1 VDTAYFY
8 SDETGSHTKGRY
20 FLVAGV
26 VLTRHQ
32 KWIADQLHHAERVSG
47 KGKQDWK
54 RREERQDSDS
64 LPGGGRRY
72 HGPSWGRVYRSFP
85 QNEQNYWDYTAST
98 LSSALPLFGAGRMN
112 YVRHQ
117 GFNFRTREKL
127 KGDLE
132 CSGCAFQIQTG
143 SEKRAEIRLADAIC
157 GFLGLT
163 LFNADSPTAKLY
175 PAMPDWFI
183 ELKNEAPVMEPQG
196 THRGQASR

>member
-1 VDTAYFY
+1 
-8 SDETGSHTKGRY
+8 
-20 FLVAGV
+20 

-54 RREERQDSDS
+54 GEKNVKIRIRYLEEVFAIKG
-64 LPGGGRRY
+64 L
-72 HGPSWGRVYRSFP
+72 HGAVFYRSFP

-112 YVRHQ
+112 DVRHQ